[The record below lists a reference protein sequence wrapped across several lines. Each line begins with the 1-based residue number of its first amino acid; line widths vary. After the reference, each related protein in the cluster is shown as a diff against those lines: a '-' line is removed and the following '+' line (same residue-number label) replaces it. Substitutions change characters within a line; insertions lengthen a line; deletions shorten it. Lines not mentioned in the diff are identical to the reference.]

1 MPEDTRM
8 DWLERTLADLPRA
21 GFRERLKQE
30 LERRAA
36 TMTTSTTET
45 IEPRAIREGFPTVT
59 PYVVVHDVPAL
70 IDFAVRAFGA
80 TELGRT
86 SGGGGGM
93 HAEVEIGDSKL
104 MIGGGSP
111 QHSWR
116 GDQMPAVFHM
126 YVPEVDAVFARAV
139 QAGATAVQQPAD
151 MEYGERSGAVQD
163 LAGNTWYIATAQG
176 DRYIPKGLHT

>member
-8 DWLERTLADLPRA
+8 DWLERALADLPRA

-80 TELGRT
+80 RELGRT

-111 QHSWR
+111 EQPWS
-116 GDQMPAVFHM
+116 GDARPTAFHV
-126 YVPEVDAVFARAV
+126 YVPKVDDAFERAL
-139 QAGATAVQQPAD
+139 QAGAT
-151 MEYGERSGAVQD
+151 
-163 LAGNTWYIATAQG
+163 
-176 DRYIPKGLHT
+176 